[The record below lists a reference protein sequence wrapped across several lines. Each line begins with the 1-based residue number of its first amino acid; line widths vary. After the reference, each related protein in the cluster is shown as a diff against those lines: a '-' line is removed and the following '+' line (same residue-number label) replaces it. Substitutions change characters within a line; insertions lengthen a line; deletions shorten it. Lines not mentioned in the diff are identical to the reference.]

1 MGFVSFTALK
11 STRVFGKLPDS
22 PSRVLYRI
30 SVLAVALSV
39 AVMLVSVSV
48 LNGFRNSVT
57 EKVIGF
63 GAHISVLPYSN
74 EQSMESIPLQAEPEL
89 ESKLR
94 AIQGVTHVQEFATK
108 ACILKANDEIEGMVY
123 KGLAADADMS
133 FFNKHLI
140 SGTTEAMMKDSS
152 GLSIMLSAD
161 VASRLRVKAGDKVLV
176 FFVQQPNRVRKLSV
190 AGVFNTGLEDFD
202 KRFVLG
208 SMKLVRKLNQWGP
221 TTRGGI
227 EISIKDIDELED
239 MKDAVNALVP
249 AECVGITVKEQ
260 YPQLFDWL
268 KLQDLNVWVILGLM
282 AAVAI
287 INMVTALLILI
298 LENSATIGLFKAMG
312 APNAAIRSVYLFKA
326 SALATRGLIRGNV
339 IGMFILFVQY
349 RFHLV
354 RLDESS
360 YYIAWVPVAWS
371 WLAYIWINAI
381 TWLVCFVS
389 LLIPSA
395 IISGISPSR
404 ALSMR

>member
-1 MGFVSFTALK
+1 
-11 STRVFGKLPDS
+11 
-22 PSRVLYRI
+22 
-30 SVLAVALSV
+30 
-39 AVMLVSVSV
+39 
-48 LNGFRNSVT
+48 
-57 EKVIGF
+57 
-63 GAHISVLPYSN
+63 
-74 EQSMESIPLQAEPEL
+74 
-89 ESKLR
+89 
-94 AIQGVTHVQEFATK
+94 
-108 ACILKANDEIEGMVY
+108 
-123 KGLAADADMS
+123 
-133 FFNKHLI
+133 
-140 SGTTEAMMKDSS
+140 
-152 GLSIMLSAD
+152 
-161 VASRLRVKAGDKVLV
+161 
-176 FFVQQPNRVRKLSV
+176 
-190 AGVFNTGLEDFD
+190 
-202 KRFVLG
+202 
-208 SMKLVRKLNQWGP
+208 MKLVRKLNQWGP

-227 EISIKDIDELED
+227 EIGIKDIDELEN
-239 MKDAVNALVP
+239 MKDAVNALLP